1 MMSSSAQNFSASSS
15 LGSESGRN
23 FNIFNLIGERGTQG
37 QRGPLSTYVYARDRF
52 VDPIGG
58 SDLNDG
64 GVTAPFRTLS
74 VALASVGP
82 LNTNNR
88 YNIHLM
94 PGPVTEPGPILW
106 RPWVSLFGTGK
117 DSTIVSTPITYIATV
132 DPDIFNPPRF
142 DFSNVQLGGTV
153 TLDLTASINT
163 NIRFVESRVVDLQ
176 FTSAVPYATNP
187 NNVFLESS
195 QLINGTVAGALHIY
209 DNNGEFN
216 SLTVLDG
223 PCPPFVEIVGGLVQG
238 TVTLNG
244 NAHLYSTGVQ
254 FTANVLSVP
263 TLTDTPFWNVSAD
276 SMTRGT
282 ITGDVQIVD
291 SDGMVAGLLYAP
303 LPGSITGTGTVTGNF
318 TVTKETLVIGD
329 ASAGPFTVTLPPALL
344 YVSREVV
351 VKKIDATGNVITVMA
366 LGGDT
371 IDGAANYLLNVQW
384 QLVRLQS
391 NSNGWYVTG
400 M

>member
-1 MMSSSAQNFSASSS
+1 MSSFSSS
-15 LGSESGRN
+15 SSSRSDPGRSV
-23 FNIFNLIGERGTQG
+23 NIFNFVGERGTQG
-37 QRGPLSTYVYARDRF
+37 SRGPLSTYVYARDRF

-64 GVTAPFRTLS
+64 GVTTPFRTLQA
-74 VALASVGP
+74 ALASVGP

-117 DSTIVSTPITYIATV
+117 DSTIVSTPITYIASV

-153 TLDLTASINT
+153 MLDLTASINT
-163 NIRFVESRVVDLQ
+163 NIRFVDSRVANLQ
-176 FTSAVPYATNP
+176 FTSAVPYSTNP

-195 QLINGTVAGALHIY
+195 QLIDGTVAGALHIY

-216 SLTVLDG
+216 SLTILDG

-244 NAHLYSTGVQ
+244 NAHLYTTGVQ

-276 SMTRGT
+276 SVTRGT
-282 ITGDVQIVD
+282 ITGNVQIVD
-291 SDGMVAGLLYAP
+291 SDGVVAGLAYAP
-303 LPGSITGTGTVTGNF
+303 LPGSITGTGTVTANF
-318 TVTKETLVIGD
+318 TLTKETLVIGD
-329 ASAGPFTVTLPPALL
+329 ASAAAFTVTLPPALL

-351 VKKIDATGNVITVMA
+351 VKKIDPTANAITIVVS
-366 LGGDT
+366 GGGT
-371 IDGAANYLLNVQW
+371 IDGAANYFLNAQW

-391 NSNGWYVTG
+391 NSTGWYVTG
-400 M
+400 T